1 MITSAAQK
9 AGFGGGLVVDYPN
22 STKKRKMYLC
32 LMVGQQEIPKGIDG
46 EEATLSEKRRKGEEV
61 KNEKSRRKVG
71 GKKGKKDKLD
81 GKEWILKKKE
91 LYRTR
96 GKEGYVLTL
105 RRSDMG
111 VHADDL
117 VFPGIP
123 SSQPGREECNSSLSL
138 GLELLYV
145 FTIIM
150 LVRVGFTQVSHSPLT
165 YVNERPVTH
174 AECREQA
181 MSRVFTIHD
190 S

>member
-96 GKEGYVLTL
+96 GKEGYVLIM
-105 RRSDMG
+105 RRYLMG

-117 VFPGIP
+117 VFPEIP
-123 SSQPGREECNSSLSL
+123 SSQPGREECSSSLSL
-138 GLELLYV
+138 GMELLYV

-150 LVRVGFTQVSHSPLT
+150 LVRIGVAQVSDNPCT
-165 YVNERPVTH
+165 YVNKRPVTQGCC
-174 AECREQA
+174 E
-181 MSRVFTIHD
+181 
-190 S
+190 

>member
-1 MITSAAQK
+1 M
-9 AGFGGGLVVDYPN
+9 VDYPN

-96 GKEGYVLTL
+96 GKEGYVLTM
-105 RRSDMG
+105 RRRLIG

-117 VFPGIP
+117 VSQEIP
-123 SSQPGREECNSSLSL
+123 SSQPGREECSSSLL
-138 GLELLYV
+138 LDWELLYV
-145 FTIIM
+145 FTIIT
-150 LVRVGFTQVSHSPLT
+150 LVRMG
-165 YVNERPVTH
+165 H
-174 AECREQA
+174 ASQ
-181 MSRVFTIHD
+181 
-190 S
+190 

>member
-1 MITSAAQK
+1 M
-9 AGFGGGLVVDYPN
+9 VDYPN

-96 GKEGYVLTL
+96 GKEGYVLIM
-105 RRSDMG
+105 RRDCMG

-117 VFPGIP
+117 GFPEIP
-123 SSQPGREECNSSLSL
+123 SSQPGREECSSSLSL
-138 GLELLYV
+138 LELLYV

-150 LVRVGFTQVSHSPLT
+150 LVRIGVAQSAIVHSLT
-165 YVNERPVTH
+165 STSCE
-174 AECREQA
+174 ALE
-181 MSRVFTIHD
+181 SG
-190 S
+190 

>member
-61 KNEKSRRKVG
+61 KNERSRRKVG

-96 GKEGYVLTL
+96 GKEGYVWMK
-105 RRSDMG
+105 RFEG
-111 VHADDL
+111 VHADDP
-117 VFPGIP
+117 VFQEIP
-123 SSQPGREECNSSLSL
+123 SLPPGREECSSSLSFCYHCYCM
-138 GLELLYV
+138 YV
-145 FTIIM
+145 TIITPARLLRVTQGVQ
-150 LVRVGFTQVSHSPLT
+150 LVHNHLDLALYESSNF
-165 YVNERPVTH
+165 
-174 AECREQA
+174 
-181 MSRVFTIHD
+181 SR
-190 S
+190 

>member
-1 MITSAAQK
+1 M
-9 AGFGGGLVVDYPN
+9 VDYPN

-96 GKEGYVLTL
+96 GKEGYVLTM
-105 RRSDMG
+105 RRRHMG

-117 VFPGIP
+117 VSREIP
-123 SSQPGREECNSSLSL
+123 SSQPGREECSSSLCL
-138 GLELLYV
+138 DLEPLYV
-145 FTIIM
+145 FTIVM
-150 LVRVGFTQVSHSPLT
+150 LVRMEVTQVSGHSI
-165 YVNERPVTH
+165 YVSPISQIALGC
-174 AECREQA
+174 AE
-181 MSRVFTIHD
+181 
-190 S
+190 

>member
-61 KNEKSRRKVG
+61 KNEKSRKKVG

-96 GKEGYVLTL
+96 GKEGYVLCL
-105 RRSDMG
+105 QDKR

-117 VFPGIP
+117 VFREIP
-123 SSQPGREECNSSLSL
+123 SSRLEREGFSSSLVYR
-138 GLELLYV
+138 GFAHV
-145 FTIIM
+145 FHDLHASWNVI
-150 LVRVGFTQVSHSPLT
+150 VSKCQPS
-165 YVNERPVTH
+165 
-174 AECREQA
+174 
-181 MSRVFTIHD
+181 D
-190 S
+190 

>member
-96 GKEGYVLTL
+96 GKEGYVSTI
-105 RRSDMG
+105 RRNDMC

-117 VFPGIP
+117 VFPEIP
-123 SSQPGREECNSSLSL
+123 SSQPEREECSSSLFFC
-138 GLELLYV
+138 LEPLYV

-150 LVRVGFTQVSHSPLT
+150 LFRIGVMQVGQGTC
-165 YVNERPVTH
+165 TH
-174 AECREQA
+174 D
-181 MSRVFTIHD
+181 H
-190 S
+190 